1 MPFLFIK
8 SILQSLAEH
17 ECPQIVLILLY
28 LIFIKMY
35 YLNVLI
41 KLYKYKPEKD
51 KPHIYYSTT

>member
-28 LIFIKMY
+28 LIFYKD
-35 YLNVLI
+35 VLFKCI
-41 KLYKYKPEKD
+41 NK
-51 KPHIYYSTT
+51 TV